1 MNDLPTFSYF
11 ATVGCIQP
19 KMGDFEEEQRE
30 EVDALVSIFSEEM
43 TVESLI
49 FSDIHILG
57 YIDDLRGGMMVMS
70 LIIFDIV
77 H

>member
-1 MNDLPTFSYF
+1 MDLVVKDLPTFSYC
-11 ATVGCIQP
+11 ATVGCILP

-57 YIDDLRGGMMVMS
+57 YIDDL
-70 LIIFDIV
+70 
-77 H
+77 

>member
-1 MNDLPTFSYF
+1 
-11 ATVGCIQP
+11 
-19 KMGDFEEEQRE
+19 MGDFEEEQRE

-57 YIDDLRGGMMVMS
+57 YIDDL
-70 LIIFDIV
+70 
-77 H
+77 

>member
-1 MNDLPTFSYF
+1 MKDLPTFSYC
-11 ATVGCIQP
+11 ATVGCIL

-57 YIDDLRGGMMVMS
+57 YIDDL
-70 LIIFDIV
+70 
-77 H
+77 